1 MELIDVAVEIPMIGT
16 GPALTWPWRAHL
28 SCNGWHGSSY
38 LSHALVAVAV
48 AAWSLVTRISR

>member
-1 MELIDVAVEIPMIGT
+1 VPSAV
-16 GPALTWPWRAHL
+16 
-28 SCNGWHGSSY
+28 